1 MNNKVKMKNG
11 KKINIVCD
19 AIKRRRSIRVFLK
32 KDISKED
39 VKTILE
45 AARWA
50 PSGLNNQP
58 WNFLVLEKD
67 KKNKISRFT
76 HYDKVVESAD
86 KIILVFLDKERSY
99 NREKDFLAIGAAIQ
113 NMLLCAYSIG
123 ISTCWLGEILNKKE
137 DIRKYL
143 KLDKSKEL
151 TTVIA
156 LGFSEEKAKSTR
168 KALKNILLKVK

>member
-1 MNNKVKMKNG
+1 
-11 KKINIVCD
+11 
-19 AIKRRRSIRVFLK
+19 
-32 KDISKED
+32 
-39 VKTILE
+39 
-45 AARWA
+45 
-50 PSGLNNQP
+50 
-58 WNFLVLEKD
+58 
-67 KKNKISRFT
+67 
-76 HYDKVVESAD
+76 
-86 KIILVFLDKERSY
+86 
-99 NREKDFLAIGAAIQ
+99 
-113 NMLLCAYSIG
+113 MLLCAYSIG